1 MITGIVLTPG
11 GQITKL
17 GNDRSYLPV
26 ITSSHTIDSAL
37 NPSSHTESTV
47 FSSWL
52 WIFAFLSS
60 LQCGCCP
67 DNSAWWFSQHRRP
80 DLSSVA
86 WLISSL
92 FFFALS
98 LWKSICVFSS
108 NSEHSQA
115 TLLTCLSAVRPS
127 ITGSLWWVHD
137 TWWERYHLSYFTSSI
152 GKKKKVFCV
161 TMCLLNHGNYE
172 KSQLL
177 KFYISC

>member
-1 MITGIVLTPG
+1 MLLTGIVLTPS

-17 GNDRSYLPV
+17 GNDWSYLLA

-67 DNSAWWFSQHRRP
+67 DNSAWWFSQHLRP

-98 LWKSICVFSS
+98 LWKSICIFSS

-115 TLLTCLSAVRPS
+115 TLLTCLSQQCVLLLQAHYDECMTRDEKDIICLTLQAV
-127 ITGSLWWVHD
+127 
-137 TWWERYHLSYFTSSI
+137 
-152 GKKKKVFCV
+152 
-161 TMCLLNHGNYE
+161 
-172 KSQLL
+172 
-177 KFYISC
+177 